1 MTIDELITQLSA
13 FDHPMRLRIIA
24 ALTDDRVHVS
34 ELARRLSLSRPL
46 LYMHLDKLEKAGIV
60 RGELELADTGRAM
73 KYFELEPFE
82 LMLTAT
88 EVARIVRDNNEE
100 ETQL

>member
-13 FDHPMRLRIIA
+13 FDHPMRLRIIE
-24 ALTDDRVHVS
+24 ALTDGRVHVS

-82 LMLTAT
+82 LTLTAT
-88 EVARIVRDNNEE
+88 DVARIVRDSNAE
-100 ETQL
+100 ETE